1 MPLFASRERRIE
13 YLRVSVT
20 DRCNL
25 RCAYCVPR
33 GRFSLAA
40 REELLTDAE
49 MVRVIRVSARTGIR
63 KVRLTGGEPLVRPGI
78 LDLVA
83 EVASIPGIEDLAM
96 TTNAT
101 LLSLYAEKLKEA
113 GLKRVNVSL
122 DTLDP
127 ALFRRLTGRQVALE
141 RVVEGIM
148 CADRAGLYPLKLN
161 TVVMRGVNEGEL
173 GRLARFALER
183 GWHIRF
189 IEYMPLGADSRRWE
203 ELYLPAEEVESLLVR
218 ELGELEP
225 AGEEGV
231 SREFRVSG
239 YEGTIGIIS
248 PISQHFCDRCNRL
261 RLTADGRIRSCLLKG
276 GEVDVRSLL
285 RGGAGEEEIEEALRR
300 AAGLKPDWHGV
311 EKAWEA
317 ARDRLMSQIGG

>member
-1 MPLFASRERRIE
+1 MPIFASRGRRIE

-25 RCAYCVPR
+25 RCAYCVPQ
-33 GRFSLAA
+33 GRLFLAA
-40 REELLTDAE
+40 REELLTDE
-49 MVRVIRVSARTGIR
+49 EIVRVIGASARAGVR

-78 LDLVA
+78 LELVA
-83 EVASIPGIEDLAM
+83 RVASIPEVEDLAM

-101 LLSLYAEKLKEA
+101 LLSLYAGELKRA
-113 GLKRVNVSL
+113 GLRRVNVSL

-127 ALFRRLTGRQVALE
+127 AAFRRLTGRQVAVE
-141 RVVEGIM
+141 RVVEGILA
-148 CADRAGLYPLKLN
+148 ADRAGLHPIKLN

-183 GWHIRF
+183 GWYIRF
-189 IEYMPLGADSRRWE
+189 IEYMPIGADTRRWE
-203 ELYLPAEEVESLLVR
+203 EFYLPAEEIRSRLER

-225 AGEEGV
+225 GGEEGV
-231 SREFRVSG
+231 SQGFRVSG
-239 YEGTIGIIS
+239 YGGSIGIIS
-248 PISQHFCDRCNRL
+248 PVSQHFCDRCNRL
-261 RLTADGRIRSCLLKG
+261 RLTADGRIRSCLLRG

-285 RGGAGEEEIEEALRR
+285 RRGAGEEEIEEALRQ

-311 EKAWEA
+311 EA
-317 ARDRLMSQIGG
+317 ARDVARDRFMSQIGG